1 MDIVT
6 LLISLVSGAVGGN
19 IAGAAMKEKSLG
31 GLGNTI
37 AGLIG
42 GGAGGWIM
50 GAMGLLG
57 KMAPAA
63 AGAAA
68 GAASGGMDIGSLIAN
83 VAGSGIGGAILSLI
97 VSYFKGQG
105 SK

>member
-1 MDIVT
+1 MDMVS

-63 AGAAA
+63 AGAA
-68 GAASGGMDIGSLIAN
+68 SGGMDIGSLIAN

>member
-1 MDIVT
+1 MDIVS
-6 LLISLVSGAVGGN
+6 LLVSLVSGAVGGN

-42 GGAGGWIM
+42 GGAGGWCL

-68 GAASGGMDIGSLIAN
+68 ASGGMDIGSIIAN
-83 VAGSGIGGAILSLI
+83 VAGSGIGGAVLSLI

-105 SK
+105 NK